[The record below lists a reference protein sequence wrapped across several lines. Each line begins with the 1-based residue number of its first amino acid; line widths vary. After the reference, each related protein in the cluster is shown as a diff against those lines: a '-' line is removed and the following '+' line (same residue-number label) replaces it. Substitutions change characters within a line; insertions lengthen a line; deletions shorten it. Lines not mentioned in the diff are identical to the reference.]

1 MAVFQ
6 RRGNGNR
13 VDDWMTMA
21 APFGSASMS
30 GTPADSE
37 FSEKINQIFL
47 KILKNAENHL
57 HFTHEMA
64 LAATAKWPSANF
76 S

>member
-13 VDDWMTMA
+13 VDDWMTMV

-37 FSEKINQIFL
+37 ISEKISEKNSEKINFFKSNFLKNLKNVEIFL
-47 KILKNAENHL
+47 KTLKNVE
-57 HFTHEMA
+57 F
-64 LAATAKWPSANF
+64 F
-76 S
+76 

>member
-37 FSEKINQIFL
+37 ISEKISEKNSEKINF
-47 KILKNAENHL
+47 
-57 HFTHEMA
+57 F
-64 LAATAKWPSANF
+64 
-76 S
+76 